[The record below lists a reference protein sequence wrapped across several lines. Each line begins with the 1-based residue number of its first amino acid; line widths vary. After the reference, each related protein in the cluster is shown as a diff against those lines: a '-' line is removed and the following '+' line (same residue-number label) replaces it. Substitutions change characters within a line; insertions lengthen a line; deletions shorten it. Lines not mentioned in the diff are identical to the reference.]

1 MQEMKRFVQGADP
14 RVPSFA
20 IENIEDQINAFLKEN
35 PNYIIRSFDIVL
47 GPRCKEAFVLFDI
60 REEKKPK
67 PEIGFNKDITR
78 NKGGKPD
85 GKQHD
90 EH

>member
-14 RVPSFA
+14 RTPSFA
-20 IENIEDQINAFLKEN
+20 VENIEEQINAFLKEN
-35 PNYIIRSFDIVL
+35 QNYVIRTFNVVL
-47 GPRCKEAFVLFDI
+47 GPRYKEAFVLFDI
-60 REEKKPK
+60 RE
-67 PEIGFNKDITR
+67 KDITR
-78 NKGGKPD
+78 NRGGKPD